1 AGAYQ
6 LPKDADVVWKDDWT
20 SWEDF
25 LGVTLTFEA
34 GREVARTME
43 VATEDDYMRL
53 MKSKTIPEE
62 DVASRL
68 PFRPDLM
75 YKDNWNGWDDFLVG
89 DASGLPPLQLASW
102 ARTRWNGPQHI
113 GGALRVANNADRVA
127 PIVSDGARFGLMS
140 DLAPGAPVAQVYP
153 RCGPCSLDS
162 EAAPPRVCRRDRRA
176 LRVSFRRARPT
187 SRPVAPAGRHAA
199 KQESGAI

>member
-1 AGAYQ
+1 MRCSLVSGFLSLQSSHRSYRRRHTVTVMASRGDGADATPAPRAGGRPARRKLYSYEEARRIARGHGFQSREEFVEYECAGAYQ

-43 VATEDDYMRL
+43 VATEEDYMRL

-75 YKDNWNGWDDFLVG
+75 YKENWNGWDDFLVG
-89 DASGLPPLQLASW
+89 DAS
-102 ARTRWNGPQHI
+102 
-113 GGALRVANNADRVA
+113 
-127 PIVSDGARFGLMS
+127 
-140 DLAPGAPVAQVYP
+140 
-153 RCGPCSLDS
+153 
-162 EAAPPRVCRRDRRA
+162 
-176 LRVSFRRARPT
+176 
-187 SRPVAPAGRHAA
+187 
-199 KQESGAI
+199 